1 MQIKEISATKLPDI
15 GIKRV
20 AAYARVSS
28 DKEAIRCLLKSAIT
42 MNILV
47 TMLAGN
53 LLEYMPMKV
62 LPVRKTTVPSLCACW
77 RIVGR
82 EKSIW

>member
-28 DKEAIRCLLKSAIT
+28 DKEAAIHSLSSQISYYNEYISKRFCNNKQIPEAILISKTSLL
-42 MNILV
+42 
-47 TMLAGN
+47 
-53 LLEYMPMKV
+53 
-62 LPVRKTTVPSLCACW
+62 
-77 RIVGR
+77 
-82 EKSIW
+82 

>member
-1 MQIKEISATKLPDI
+1 MRGFPQIRMPQS
-15 GIKRV
+15 
-20 AAYARVSS
+20 
-28 DKEAIRCLLKSAIT
+28 IRCLLKSAIT
-42 MNILV
+42 MNISA

-82 EKSIW
+82 EKLIW